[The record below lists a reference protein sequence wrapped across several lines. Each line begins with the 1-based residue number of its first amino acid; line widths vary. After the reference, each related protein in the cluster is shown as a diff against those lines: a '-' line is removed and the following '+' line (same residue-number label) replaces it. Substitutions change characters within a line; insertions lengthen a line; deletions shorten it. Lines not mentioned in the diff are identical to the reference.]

1 MKTFTLSIIL
11 ISSLFGISEYC
22 DESPTTTNED
32 KKMKLFPQIEERISS
47 LIAEQDQIEE
57 TRKDELQELADFI
70 SEKRQNNEPVDL
82 TFICTHNSRRS
93 HLSQIWASTAAVY
106 YELGGI
112 STFSGGTEATAFN
125 IRAVNAL
132 RKDGFKISDAQGDNP
147 NYELQISPEGPSM
160 VCFSKKYTDESNP
173 QSGFI
178 AIMTCSHADES
189 CPIVYGAE
197 ARFPIQYIDPKV
209 SDNTDKEDSTYF
221 ARSHQIGRE
230 MLWLMSRVK

>member
-1 MKTFTLSIIL
+1 MKTLTLSIIF

-70 SEKRQNNEPVDL
+70 SEKRQKNEPVDL

-93 HLSQIWASTAAVY
+93 HLSQIWAATAAAY
-106 YELGGI
+106 YELDGI

-147 NYELQISPEGPSM
+147 NYELQMAPGSHM
-160 VCFSKKYTDESNP
+160 VCFSKKYTHESNP

-197 ARFPIQYIDPKV
+197 ARFPIRYIDPKV
-209 SDNTDKEDSTYF
+209 SDDTDLEDSTYY